1 MSERERWVVYPLLFL
16 ALGASLRDKIGG
28 RTIAKSIVCQEL
40 TVVAD
45 EPVGREP
52 VRILARIG
60 RSSQLPGA
68 GEIEVNGA
76 VNVSKYY
83 AFRGVPIFP
92 SVEFVPPTAPAVGPV
107 PGRKSATNETDEK
120 APRPGDS
127 SRDSPPAGKSA
138 DEAAPQN

>member
-1 MSERERWVVYPLLFL
+1 LFL

-60 RSSQLPGA
+60 RTSQPSGL
-68 GEIEVNGA
+68 GEVDVNGVVK
-76 VNVSKYY
+76 VNGIVNANQY
-83 AFRGVPIFP
+83 ALQGVPIFP
-92 SVEFVPPTAPAVGPV
+92 TFQVTPRTTSPVRSAPGDKPAA
-107 PGRKSATNETDEK
+107 STSNDENRT
-120 APRPGDS
+120 RPGDGS
-127 SRDSPPAGKSA
+127 KNSPPAS
-138 DEAAPQN
+138 EAANTAAPKN